1 VGLLD
6 YYRQF
11 SDMPEDEIRAALR
24 EQARERREKA
34 LARIEPLDLS
44 ATTWPRLPHP
54 DIVAAITYAARGSLN
69 RAPDPHATKLRL
81 ELARRHALEAE
92 RIVVGHGAA
101 QLMSAAARALLEPGD
116 ELLTPWPSY
125 ALLPRMARDAGARA
139 VPLEGAF
146 TPEAILAGVT
156 ARTRIVA
163 LCNPNDPTG
172 GFLAIDQVE
181 ELLRGLPERAWLL
194 LDEALRDYL
203 DAEPADATLGLLEDN
218 PRVLIFRT
226 FSKAHGLA
234 GLRCGWALGPVGAEA
249 LLGKLE
255 PDLGVG
261 SMVQAGALEALRHG
275 AQVVGRRRTQ
285 VATERKRLLDALHD
299 LPVDAAPSQANVLWL
314 RAAGLPGDELAAR
327 LGRVGVIVLPGSIL
341 GDADHVRAQVC
352 DAAASDRLLAA
363 LATAVEAQPPL

>member
-6 YYRQF
+6 YYKQF

-24 EQARERREKA
+24 EQARERRDQA

-44 ATTWPRLPHP
+44 ATTWPRVPHP
-54 DIVAAITYAARGSLN
+54 DIVAAITHAARGSLN
-69 RAPDPHATKLRL
+69 RGPDPHATKLRL
-81 ELARRHALEAE
+81 ELARRHALEPE
-92 RIVVGHGAA
+92 RVVVGHGAA
-101 QLMSAAARALLEPGD
+101 QLLSAAARALLEPGD

-125 ALLPRMARDAGARA
+125 ALLPRMARAAGARA

-146 TPEAILAGVT
+146 APKGILAGVT
-156 ARTRIVA
+156 ERTRIVA

-172 GFLAIDQVE
+172 GFMGLGQVE

-194 LDEALRDYL
+194 LDEALRDYA
-203 DAEPADATLGLLEDN
+203 DAEPADATLGLLEDH

-234 GLRCGWALGPVGAEA
+234 GLRCGWALGPAGAEG
-249 LLGKLE
+249 LLERLE
-255 PDLGVG
+255 PELGVG

-275 AQVVGRRRTQ
+275 AQVIWRRRAQ
-285 VATERKRLLDALHD
+285 VAAERTRLLDALHD
-299 LPVDAAPSQANVLWL
+299 LPVDAEPSQANVLWL
-314 RAAGLPGDELAAR
+314 RAAGVSGDDLAAR
-327 LGRVGVIVLPGSIL
+327 LGRLGVIVLPGSIL
-341 GDADHVRAQVC
+341 GDADHVRVHVQ
-352 DAAASDRLLAA
+352 DQAAGDRLLAA